1 MSPPVYLI
9 IRAFVVDVDEIVILL
24 HAEEAEE
31 RRVLGDDLPR
41 LVPGHVV
48 LPSPR
53 IDSDS
58 VKHL

>member
-1 MSPPVYLI
+1 MSTPVYLI
-9 IRAFVVDVDEIVILL
+9 IRAFVAEEIVILL